1 MFKNWFQ
8 VNKKQL
14 VNKLGLHT
22 ITRKLKVA
30 YNFCYCFVLTVPL
43 PAVKFLNKLYFTTLR
58 LLHLMNCGTVHCT
71 VVDISLCW
79 IRGVHWR
86 FSWNITPPPTFLKI
100 IFNSTKS
107 YFFFAG
113 GGDLR
118 GKQKLFTLI
127 FFKNHSHRARGGVKK
142 LFWLFTWMFWS
153 MPNRAKCA
161 FRCVMLLN
169 SGGIFLTANILL
181 APPPPRPPP
190 RPPRPRPRPPT
201 RE

>member
-86 FSWNITPPPTFLKI
+86 FSWNITPPPPPSWRSFLTVQ
-100 IFNSTKS
+100 N
-107 YFFFAG
+107 
-113 GGDLR
+113 
-118 GKQKLFTLI
+118 LI
-127 FFKNHSHRARGGVKK
+127 FFSRGGVFKSETK
-142 LFWLFTWMFWS
+142 VIY
-153 MPNRAKCA
+153 PH
-161 FRCVMLLN
+161 
-169 SGGIFLTANILL
+169 IL
-181 APPPPRPPP
+181 
-190 RPPRPRPRPPT
+190 
-201 RE
+201 